1 MTNRACCVLAALCL
15 LTLLP
20 LNGGA
25 AERARDLGIPF
36 EGMPGPLNAITDV
49 PGVTVGHATIIED
62 YENGSAARAGVT
74 AVLPRGKDSI
84 MMPVFAATAVLNG
97 AGEMTGNIWVEA
109 SGFLEG
115 PVMLTTTQSVGMV
128 FEETIKWRV
137 NHGERDVTGYA
148 WSDPVV
154 AETWG
159 GQLNDENGFYVRP
172 QHVYA
177 AIESAKTGPVAEGNV
192 GGGTGMVCY
201 DFKCGIGTASR
212 VVETTDGNYTV
223 AALVQANYGWRDI
236 LLIAG
241 VPVGKELPVADVA
254 DARLPTDDEMGSI
267 IVVIATDAPL
277 LPHQLKRLATRAG
290 LGIARAGGMASNGS
304 GDIFIAFS
312 TANNMELRSG
322 KNLSA
327 RLLGNEQITPVFT
340 GAVLATEEA
349 IINAL
354 VAARTMTGWQGNTVE
369 AIDHEALRAVLRKY
383 NRLNEQ

>member
-1 MTNRACCVLAALCL
+1 MKHCVIALI
-15 LTLLP
+15 LLP
-20 LNGGA
+20 LATLADNTA
-25 AERARDLGIPF
+25 PRARDLGIPF
-36 EGMPGPLNAITDV
+36 EGAPGPLNAITDV
-49 PGVTVGHATIIED
+49 PGVTVGHSTIIAD

-74 AVLPRGKDSI
+74 AILPRGEDSI
-84 MMPVFAATAVLNG
+84 MTPVFAGTAVLNG

-137 NHGERDVTGYA
+137 KHAERDITGYA

-159 GQLNDENGFYVRP
+159 GRLNDENGFYVRP
-172 QHVYA
+172 EHVYE
-177 AIESAKTGPVAEGNV
+177 AIESAKSGPVAEGNV

-201 DFKCGIGTASR
+201 QFKCGIGTASR
-212 VVETTDGNYTV
+212 IVETEDGTYTV
-223 AALVQANYGWRDI
+223 AALVQANYGWREI
-236 LLIAG
+236 LMIAG
-241 VPVGKELPVADVA
+241 VPVGRELPVAQAA
-254 DARLPTDDEMGSI
+254 DTWVPTHDEMGSI

-277 LPHQLKRLATRAG
+277 LPHQLKRVATRAG
-290 LGIARAGGMASNGS
+290 LGIARNGGMASNGS

-312 TANNMELRSG
+312 TANNTELRSG
-322 KNLSA
+322 ANLSA

-349 IINAL
+349 IVNAL
-354 VAARTMTGWQGNTVE
+354 VAARTMTGFEGNTVE
-369 AIDHEALRAVLRKY
+369 AIDHDALRVVLRKY
-383 NRLNEQ
+383 NRLVED